1 MKKLITTCLSLA
13 LISFLAGCWVTTTE
27 FNEYKAKA
35 ELTDKVLLCESV
47 NDGYQGVVG
56 SDEPNISRRDEPNIS
71 RRDEVCEEHRK
82 QITGDNEAKCEPNYT
97 ACLAGTAYSNQEC
110 QLCEAK
116 CLATTDG
123 IWPTTGLP
131 ACPAPF

>member
-1 MKKLITTCLSLA
+1 MKKLINTCLSLA
-13 LISFLAGCWVTTTE
+13 LILLLAGCWVTNSE

-47 NDGYQGVVG
+47 NDGYQGVAG

-82 QITGDNEAKCEPNYT
+82 EITGNNEGKCEPDYT
-97 ACLAGTAYSNQEC
+97 ACLIGPEYTNQEC
-110 QLCEAK
+110 QACEAS
-116 CLATTDG
+116 CLASDSGT
-123 IWPTTGLP
+123 WPISGVP
-131 ACPAPF
+131 SCPAPF